1 MNNLKVNGETLK
13 DNKYTLKANDVKE
26 GETVKMEYIIT
37 NTSDKDLMISSVSTS
52 CGCTDADY
60 DRAPIKTGQD
70 TIVTFSFNSMNKKG
84 FNVKSGT
91 MYSNFDTVTLKFEI
105 NVI

>member
-1 MNNLKVNGETLK
+1 MNNLKINGEELK
-13 DNKYTLKANDVKE
+13 NNSYTLKAPDAKE
-26 GETVKMEYIIT
+26 GEMVKMEYIVT
-37 NTSDKDLMISSVSTS
+37 NVSNKDLIISSVATS

-60 DRAPIKTGQD
+60 DRAPIKPGQD
-70 TIVTFSFNSMNKKG
+70 TIIVFSFNSKNKEG

-91 MYSNFDTVTLKFEI
+91 MYSNFDSVTLKFEI